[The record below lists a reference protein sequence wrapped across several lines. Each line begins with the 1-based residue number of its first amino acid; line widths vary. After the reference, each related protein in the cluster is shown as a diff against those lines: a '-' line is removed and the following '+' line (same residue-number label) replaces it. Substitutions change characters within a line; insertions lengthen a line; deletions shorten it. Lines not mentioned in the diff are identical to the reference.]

1 MTTTIIVTL
10 VIALALI
17 VLILR
22 NVHLTEAEEKKKEVE
37 STMPQTFEERPL
49 ATPDWVKDA
58 VVYQVN
64 VRQFSKE
71 GTFNAVAE
79 QIDRIAA
86 LGVDIIWFMPIYP
99 LCDTNKK
106 SHEEAETECLG
117 SHYAVY
123 DFFSVNPRYGTPEDF
138 RKMVKKIH
146 DSGMK
151 VILDFVPNHTGWDSR
166 WMLRHPDWFKKDAE
180 GNILSPV
187 KEENGESWGWD
198 DVAQLD
204 YSVKRLRENVI
215 QAHEFWMNEFDV
227 DGFREDVAGEVPT
240 SFWQELRTR
249 LEKIRPVYMLS
260 EDEVKGN
267 EHFKVCFNT
276 NYAWEGS
283 IVMKKIVKGEKPASA
298 LYEWTEEVKKRFGT
312 RGWQLNYTQNHD
324 ENTWNGTEKE
334 LFGDGADCYTALT
347 FAIEGMGLIYNGQEA
362 NLDKRLWFFNKDEID
377 WSDLSRT
384 AFFKTLIDLKHKN
397 KALWNGQY
405 GGELKKLKT
414 DADDKVYAFY
424 RQKDGNQFVGIFNL
438 SNKKVDCVLRGG
450 DAEGSYKN
458 AFTNKQQA
466 ISNIT
471 ALTLQPFEYHLLSN
485 V

>member
-17 VLILR
+17 ALIFR
-22 NVHLTEAEEKKKEVE
+22 NITLTEREEALKEAEKQQPV
-37 STMPQTFEERPL
+37 FEELPL
-49 ATPDWVKDA
+49 KTPEWTKNA
-58 VVYQVN
+58 VIYQAN
-64 VRQFSKE
+64 VRQFTPE
-71 GTFNAVAE
+71 GTFNAFAE
-79 QIDRIAA
+79 HLDRIAD
-86 LGVDIIWFMPIYP
+86 LGVDMIWFMPIYP

-138 RKMVKKIH
+138 RKVVKKIH
-146 DSGMK
+146 DLGIK

-166 WMLRHPDWFKKDAE
+166 WMLRHPEWFRTDAR
-180 GNILSPV
+180 GKIQSPV

-198 DVAQLD
+198 DVAQLN
-204 YSVKRLRENVI
+204 YSNMRMRENVI
-215 QAHEFWMNEFDV
+215 QAHEFWMREFDV

-240 SFWQELRTR
+240 FFWKELRTR

-260 EDEVKGN
+260 EDETKGR
-267 EHFKVCFNT
+267 EHFNVCFDT
-276 NYAWEGS
+276 NYAWETS
-283 IVMKKIVKGEKPASA
+283 IVMKKIAKGELPASA
-298 LYEWTEEVKKRFGT
+298 LNKWTEEVKQKFGT

-347 FAIEGMGLIYNGQEA
+347 FTIEGMGMIYNGQEA
-362 NLDKRLWFFNKDEID
+362 SLDKRLWFFNKDEID
-377 WSDLSRT
+377 WTNTPRT

-397 KALWNGQY
+397 KALWNGQS
-405 GGELKKLKT
+405 GGVLQKLTT
-414 DADDKVYAFY
+414 DADDKIYAFY
-424 RQKDGNQFVGIFNL
+424 RHKSEMNFVGIFNL
-438 SNKKVDCVLRGG
+438 SDKKVDFILRGG
-450 DAEGSYKN
+450 DATGHYENVFASKP
-458 AFTNKQQA
+458 QA
-466 ISNIT
+466 VSDEMRMS
-471 ALTLQPFEYHLLSN
+471 LEPFGYLLLSN